1 MTNLA
6 DLCSELPLVNVAAG
20 EVLLEDGVRSGRIY
34 VLLDGTLEVVKGDYQ
49 INVISDRGA
58 IFGEMSALLDS
69 PHTATVR
76 AITPCALRVSYAADA
91 FLRSHPSIAY
101 MAAQTLAQRLDGVSN
116 YLVDL
121 KRQFEGEKSHLG
133 VVDEILESLVHEQR
147 TTFEPGSDRDPGF

>member
-6 DLCSELPLVNVAAG
+6 DLCTELPMANIAEG
-20 EVLLEDGVRSGRIY
+20 ETLLRHGDRSGRIY
-34 VLLDGTLEVVKGDYQ
+34 VLLDGTLEVVKGDFQ

-58 IFGEMSALLDS
+58 IFGEMSALLDA

-76 AITPCALRVSYAADA
+76 ALTPCTVRVSHDGDA
-91 FLRSHPSIAY
+91 FLRSNPSIAY
-101 MAAQTLAQRLDGVSN
+101 LAAQTLAQRLDGVSN

-133 VVDEILESLVHEQR
+133 VVDAILESLVHEQR
-147 TTFEPGSDRDPGF
+147 THFEPGSDRDPGY